1 MNNYT
6 TGCAAR
12 ELHMRG
18 PLTGPP
24 RVCREYLKEA
34 SRCTIQ
40 EATYVGLYEDV
51 DSLLLEGASQCVK
64 ALVGTPLG
72 AVAIATL
79 FKQRLEEWFEHPL
92 GGEFHDLVFEAADPQ
107 RALRLTARLGNV
119 YPALGLGTVSH
130 AFEAGGQSL
139 EVCPPNS
146 RVHPLCYLLP
156 PPPLLCLYPL
166 ITLPPMTPG
175 RQSGGRKTPLHL
187 CNAC

>member
-1 MNNYT
+1 M
-6 TGCAAR
+6 
-12 ELHMRG
+12 H
-18 PLTGPP
+18 
-24 RVCREYLKEA
+24 RVEA
-34 SRCTIQ
+34 
-40 EATYVGLYEDV
+40 ATYVGLYEDV

-130 AFEAGGQSL
+130 AFEAGGPIL
-139 EVCPPNS
+139 GGCPPICC
-146 RVHPLCYLLP
+146 VHRFGHLIPAPRLFCLLRP
-156 PPPLLCLYPL
+156 
-166 ITLPPMTPG
+166 IK
-175 RQSGGRKTPLHL
+175 S
-187 CNAC
+187 

>member
-1 MNNYT
+1 M
-6 TGCAAR
+6 
-12 ELHMRG
+12 H
-18 PLTGPP
+18 
-24 RVCREYLKEA
+24 RVE
-34 SRCTIQ
+34 

-130 AFEAGGQSL
+130 AFEAGGMGL
-139 EVCPPNS
+139 GGWLREVLGLAFCFLLSRPPII
-146 RVHPLCYLLP
+146 
-156 PPPLLCLYPL
+156 CLW
-166 ITLPPMTPG
+166 
-175 RQSGGRKTPLHL
+175 
-187 CNAC
+187 